1 MRTLGAWMDELV
13 WFLDV
18 NFFPHYS
25 HTGSTLTL
33 VPCEAL
39 YSSSSLSLSLPSRS
53 RLRCAALYCTALAL
67 WRQISLRRAVAIP
80 FSSVQS
86 AAMASEGVL
95 LGMGNPLLDISAVV
109 GHDFLDKYS
118 LCLLFVLVLFL
129 EILES

>member
-1 MRTLGAWMDELV
+1 MNWFGFWMC
-13 WFLDV
+13 

-39 YSSSSLSLSLPSRS
+39 SSSSSLSLSLSLSSRS
-53 RLRCAALYCTALAL
+53 RLRCAALHCTALAL

>member
-1 MRTLGAWMDELV
+1 MNWFGFWMCK
-13 WFLDV
+13 
-18 NFFPHYS
+18 FFFHYP

-33 VPCEAL
+33 VPYQAL
-39 YSSSSLSLSLPSRS
+39 YSSLSLSLLSLAS
-53 RLRCAALYCTALAL
+53 ALRGAALHSTALAL
-67 WRQISLRRAVAIP
+67 WRQISLRRAVSIP

>member
-1 MRTLGAWMDELV
+1 L
-13 WFLDV
+13 
-18 NFFPHYS
+18 FPAK
-25 HTGSTLTL
+25 LFIP
-33 VPCEAL
+33 V
-39 YSSSSLSLSLPSRS
+39 SLSLSLLSLAS
-53 RLRCAALYCTALAL
+53 ALRGAALHCTALAL
-67 WRQISLRRAVAIP
+67 WRQISLSRAVAIP

-118 LCLLFVLVLFL
+118 LCLLFVLVLFF

>member
-1 MRTLGAWMDELV
+1 MDELV

-18 NFFPHYS
+18 QFFFPLLSYRQHPN
-25 HTGSTLTL
+25 
-33 VPCEAL
+33 PCFL
-39 YSSSSLSLSLPSRS
+39 RSSLFFSLSLSLSSRS
-53 RLRCAALYCTALAL
+53 RLRYAALHCTALAL

-86 AAMASEGVL
+86 ASMASEGVL

>member
-1 MRTLGAWMDELV
+1 MDELV
-13 WFLDV
+13 WILNVQFV
-18 NFFPHYS
+18 FHYPR
-25 HTGSTLTL
+25 TGSTLTL
-33 VPCEAL
+33 VPCQAL
-39 YSSSSLSLSLPSRS
+39 YSCLSLSLSSRS
-53 RLRCAALYCTALAL
+53 HLRCAALHCTGLAL